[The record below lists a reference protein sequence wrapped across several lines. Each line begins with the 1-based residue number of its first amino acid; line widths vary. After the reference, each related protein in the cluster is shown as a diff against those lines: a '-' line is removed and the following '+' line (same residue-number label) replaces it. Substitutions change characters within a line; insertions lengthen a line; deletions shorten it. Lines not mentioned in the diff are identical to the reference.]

1 MKTLD
6 PDYRAPTRFSKMT
19 EGWDD
24 FSCACVCVEF
34 HFQVLGSSLTLFV
47 LALVL
52 GFVPSQA
59 LAVFEEMSPRKFLL
73 LGTRKC
79 HFPRFLGIR
88 FI

>member
-6 PDYRAPTRFSKMT
+6 PDYPAPTRFSKMV

-47 LALVL
+47 LALGSLVKARL
-52 GFVPSQA
+52 
-59 LAVFEEMSPRKFLL
+59 
-73 LGTRKC
+73 
-79 HFPRFLGIR
+79 
-88 FI
+88 